1 MPVTGVDVTIS
12 GVARPTGGAENRL
25 AYIGNFSKE
34 LPAEE
39 GFFLRR
45 EDEAALKRHFCSE
58 LSAILIRIKE
68 WLSPFCYLGTVTHVT
83 SGWRTY
89 SWGRS

>member
-1 MPVTGVDVTIS
+1 MPVTGVGVTIS
-12 GVARPTGGAENRL
+12 GVTRPTGGAENRL
-25 AYIGNFSKE
+25 IYIGDFSEE
-34 LPAEE
+34 LPAEA

-45 EDEAALKRHFCSE
+45 EDKAALKRLFCPE

-68 WLSPFCYLGTVTHVT
+68 WLSPFCYSGTVTHVT
-83 SGWRTY
+83 SGWRIF